1 MDQLLIQ
8 RTRYLLRSRFRRV
21 QTSPKEMFVNTCAQ
35 LMNWVSSHPVLMHS
49 AEVLSQFSD
58 ENTDLIEKI
67 PVDLQEAVA
76 NRRPYTPGRYSSTT
90 NLSHA
95 AVCFHIVRAISQLSD
110 KNENMQDLFFRNY
123 AEFFNGDGYIKV
135 DDALALLKDIA
146 IDGLFEY
153 FDEHFDQ
160 RNAIYAILLK
170 YKQRSEWF
178 RSNRLREH
186 AEVGLEGKT
195 GESALAIDVQEYILD
210 QGVEFFI
217 ESASGSGE
225 ADFLLRYP
233 EGGYFLID
241 AKYIPSGAANSAISR
256 KLAEGFH
263 QVSRYCND
271 FNEPNG
277 YLIVFNCSTTRIRL
291 DLENSDG
298 FPYINIGRCLVYY
311 LEIRIADEPSASKSG
326 KAKEL
331 VIKLDTLLQRKDEK
345 VAAT

>member
-21 QTSPKEMFVNTCAQ
+21 QTTPKEMLVHSCAQ
-35 LMNWVSSHPVLMHS
+35 LMNWLNSHPVLYHS
-49 AEVLSQFSD
+49 ALVLSQFSD
-58 ENTDLIEKI
+58 KNTDLIAKT
-67 PVDLQEAVA
+67 LAEAPEA
-76 NRRPYTPGRYSSTT
+76 LKGGGGSYNPGRYASQT

-95 AVCFHIVRAISQLSD
+95 SVCFHIIRAISQLGD
-110 KNENMQDLFFRNY
+110 LNERNQEFLFCNF
-123 AEFFNGDGYIKV
+123 AEFFNGDGFIEA
-135 DDALALLKDIA
+135 DDAVTLIKDIA
-146 IDGLFEY
+146 VDGLFEY

-160 RNAIYAILLK
+160 RNAIYSILLK

-186 AEVGLEGKT
+186 AEVGLEGKR
-195 GESALAIDVQEYILD
+195 GEPALAIDVQEYILD

-217 ESASGSGE
+217 EPASGSGE
-225 ADFLLRYP
+225 TDFLLRYP
-233 EGGYFLID
+233 EGGYFVID
-241 AKYIPSGAANSAISR
+241 AKYIPSDAANSAISK
-256 KLAEGFH
+256 KLADGFH

-277 YLIVFNCSTTRIRL
+277 YLVVFNCSKKRIKL

-298 FPYINIGRCLVYY
+298 FPYINIGGCLVYY

-326 KAKEL
+326 KVEEI
-331 VIKLDTLLQRKDEK
+331 VIDPDKLLKSNTKKRR
-345 VAAT
+345 